1 MPDDEGVELRTRW
14 ASASSHGGPACRP
27 GRSGST
33 TGSALPARVDELSGF
48 CYDGRGQLDRARLI
62 ATLRHVGVPLA
73 IVKEWLA
80 LDAAEIAEKVTGFW
94 HEAETRH
101 TGQRE
106 LVTAL
111 VDRLTGRSTAM
122 YELLTREMP
131 ERPCSA

>member
-1 MPDDEGVELRTRW
+1 
-14 ASASSHGGPACRP
+14 
-27 GRSGST
+27 
-33 TGSALPARVDELSGF
+33 LPARVDELSGF
-48 CYDGRGQLDRARLI
+48 CYDERGQLDRARLI

-94 HEAETRH
+94 HEADTRH

-122 YELLTREMP
+122 YELLTRDMP